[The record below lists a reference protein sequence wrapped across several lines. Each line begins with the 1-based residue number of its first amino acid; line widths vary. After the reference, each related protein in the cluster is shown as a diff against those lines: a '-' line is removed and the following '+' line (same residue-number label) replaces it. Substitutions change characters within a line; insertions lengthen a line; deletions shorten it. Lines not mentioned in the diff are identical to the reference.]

1 MNGPLRCAFHP
12 VFSCFRIMC
21 GIGRKLHQPFEMQL
35 KRPPVGARQG
45 DVFALLV
52 IKMIY
57 KPPSPHL

>member
-1 MNGPLRCAFHP
+1 
-12 VFSCFRIMC
+12 MC